1 MAPPKKR
8 KRKLNVFRALLLT
21 LLVLAVVLVGAGAGF
36 TIGVIRTMPD
46 WQPDKLQLAMTTFIY
61 DKDGQLV
68 EELHGEQNRIV
79 VPLEKIP
86 KDLQNAVIAT
96 EDARFYQHHG
106 VDLKAILRALWIN
119 LRSGSIRE
127 GGSTITQQLAKN
139 AFIENPERTLKRKI
153 QEALMAIELERTYTK
168 EEILESYLNIVYL
181 GPGTYGVE
189 AAARLYFGKSVS
201 DLDLAECAMLAG
213 LIQSPANYD
222 PRSKGNEEA
231 AKNRQA
237 QVLNNMV
244 KYGYITP
251 EQAEKAKAE
260 KLEYREASKTQ
271 AEKFPYFIDA
281 VIDEAGRL
289 LESQGIEAAE
299 LYRGGLKIYTT
310 LDTKIQAEME
320 KVYQDKSNFPPSSP
334 DRLIESAMVVLDP
347 RTGEVRGLVGG
358 RDYTTRRGFNR
369 AIQAER
375 QPGSTIKPLVV
386 YAPALEKGYPPAFV
400 IDDVPVTYPGTPK
413 PFTPVNYDG
422 RYRGLISM
430 REAVRWSVNIPA
442 VKMLNS
448 IGIDTGYEFGRRL
461 GLPLKPEDRNLALAL
476 GGLTTGVSPL
486 QMAAAYG
493 AFANQGVYIT
503 PHFVT
508 RITDR
513 NGQDLIVNKPQRRE
527 VMSEQVAYLM
537 TDMLETVVMAGTG
550 KNAQIGRPAAG
561 KTGTTSLPDT
571 PEYRGLKGEKDAWFV
586 GYTPELVGAVWMGY
600 DKTDPKHYL
609 KSVAG
614 GGYPALIWKK
624 VIGAALKDQPVQ
636 DFPRPSGIIYAD
648 VDAKSGLLPSDLTPR
663 EFIVKEVFTQ
673 SMLPKKVSDVWV
685 QVQVC
690 TTTGQ
695 LASPNC
701 PDVTTG
707 VFLKRPDGYN
717 GPVKP
722 EDAYLEAPTEV
733 CTLHGSGGGS
743 SRPGLVSICTDPR
756 HGAELFLANIPK
768 PGEGGGC
775 PPQYVKQVQLPPEKV
790 PTRYCDLPDH
800 QLSKDTSG
808 PGNQETGP
816 PAPNLTA
823 HLEVG
828 PNVSQPRVILR
839 WELPGKGDFLFS
851 IERSSQGS
859 NGKSLAIVK
868 DNTYTDT
875 SVKPGFTYRY
885 RVIALD
891 EKNKSS
897 TPSNEVTIA
906 IPRR

>member
-1 MAPPKKR
+1 MASSKKR
-8 KRKLNVFRALLLT
+8 RRKLNVFRALLLA
-21 LLVLAVVLVGAGAGF
+21 LLVLVMVLVGAGAGF

-46 WQPDKLQLAMTTFIY
+46 WQPDKLQMAMTTFIY

-68 EELHGEQNRIV
+68 EELHGEQNRII
-79 VPLEKIP
+79 VPLEQIP
-86 KDLQNAVIAT
+86 GDLQNAVIAI
-96 EDARFYQHHG
+96 EDARFHQHYG

-139 AFIENPERTLKRKI
+139 AFIEKPERTLKRKI
-153 QEALMAIELERTYTK
+153 QEALMALKLERTYTK

-189 AAARLYFGKSVS
+189 AASRLYFGKSVS
-201 DLDLAECAMLAG
+201 NLNLAECAMLAG

-222 PRSKGNEEA
+222 PRYHEEA
-231 AKNRQA
+231 AKNRQV

-251 EQAEKAKAE
+251 EQAEKARE
-260 KLEYREASKTQ
+260 QKLEYREAATTK

-310 LDTKIQAEME
+310 LDPKIQAEME
-320 KVYQDKSNFPPSSP
+320 KVYADKSNFPTSSS
-334 DRLIESAMVVLDP
+334 DRLVESAMVVLDP
-347 RTGEVRGLVGG
+347 TTGEVRGVVGG

-386 YAPALEKGYPPAFV
+386 YGPALEKGYPPAFV
-400 IDDVPVTYPGTPK
+400 IDDVPVTFPGTPK
-413 PFTPVNYDG
+413 PFSPVNYDG

-442 VKMLNS
+442 VKMLNT
-448 IGIDTGYEFGRRL
+448 IGIDTGLEFGRRL
-461 GLPLKPEDRNLALAL
+461 GLPLKDEDRNLALAL

-493 AFANQGVYIT
+493 AFANQGIYIT

-508 RITDR
+508 KITDR
-513 NGQDLIVNKPQRRE
+513 NGQDLLVNKPQRRE

-537 TDMLETVVMAGTG
+537 TDILETVVMSGTG
-550 KNAQIGRPAAG
+550 TNAQIGRPVAG

-571 PEYRGLKGEKDAWFV
+571 PEFKGLNGQKDAWFV
-586 GYTPELVGAVWMGY
+586 AYTPELVGAVWMGY
-600 DKTDPKHYL
+600 DQTDAKHYL
-609 KSVAG
+609 KNVAG

-624 VIGAALKDQPVQ
+624 VIGAALKGQPVK
-636 DFPRPSGIIYAD
+636 DFPRPGGIIYAD
-648 VDAKSGLLPSDLTPR
+648 VDAKSGLLPSDLTPK
-663 EFIVKEVFTQ
+663 EFIVKEIFTQ
-673 SMLPKKVSDVWV
+673 NMLPQKISDVWF
-685 QVQVC
+685 QAEVC
-690 TTTGQ
+690 TTSGQ

-722 EDAYLEAPTEV
+722 EDAFLEAPAEV
-733 CTLHGSGGGS
+733 CTLHGGGDDSMMGQ
-743 SRPGLVSICTDPR
+743 VSICTDPR
-756 HGAELFLANIPK
+756 HNGELILANIPE
-768 PGEGGGC
+768 PGESGGC
-775 PPQYVKQVQLPPEKV
+775 PSQYIKHVKLPPEKT
-790 PTRYCDLPDH
+790 PTQYCNLPDH
-800 QLSKDTSG
+800 QISKDTSG
-808 PGNQETGP
+808 SGNQETGP

-828 PNVSQPRVILR
+828 PNVSQPKVILR
-839 WELPGKGDFLFS
+839 WELPEKGDFLFS

-859 NGKSLAIVK
+859 NRKSLAIVK
-868 DNTYTDT
+868 DTTYTDT

-885 RVIALD
+885 RVIAL
-891 EKNKSS
+891 EANSKSG